1 MFKWFSKLNLIKKLI
16 VFFIFLI
23 VLPILLVDWF
33 VSVKVENLTEDQIGN
48 TILQLAKT
56 SHLTLDHVITS
67 VDSSAEKL
75 MVTQEAQQMF
85 DDSNLSAYDRLQK
98 FLALDKLT
106 TTYSTNTLN
115 FSIFIPALSESYPFA
130 PTSDVQDKGVFYSA
144 ASANTDW
151 FQDAV
156 KAKGSGIIRTINQLG
171 NNPMHLKTSGYIRKM
186 SNTFGDNSNIGVLV
200 VSGLDVLLQ
209 KELTS
214 LNLPKDGVIVL
225 MNNDNVILSNTSNLE
240 IGSTLTLPP
249 RIKNQHD
256 GVYTEKEDGHN
267 WLYAFHTSPSSQTK
281 ILFKIPVNS
290 IIGEHVAVR
299 ELVNYLMLA
308 YFLILIV
315 MSIYFSRYILSPLSK
330 LARLTRSFEPGRSIA
345 VELQLDRKDEI
356 GLLNNA
362 FIEMTVRLNQ
372 TINDKYVLEIK
383 QKEAE
388 LSLLHTQINPHLL
401 YNTLESIYWR
411 TMIEGKSESAEMIHD
426 LSLLMRIGL
435 SRGKILI
442 PISEELNHLEAYIR
456 LQSKRYDYSFA
467 LNWDI
472 DEETKPFLI
481 PKVVLQPLVENA
493 IIHGIRNMEQDGE
506 LWISIKMLE
515 NKICIKIED
524 NGYKSTDISR
534 LNLVL
539 EGVVSYE
546 GFGIKNVNKRI
557 QLHFGANYG
566 LRYENRD
573 EGGVRAIIIIP
584 PTLEE
589 N

>member
-1 MFKWFSKLNLIKKLI
+1 MSKKLI
-16 VFFIFLI
+16 IFFIFLI

-33 VSVKVENLTEDQIGN
+33 VSVKVANLTEDQIGN

-56 SHLTLDHVITS
+56 SHLTLDHIITS

-106 TTYSTNTLN
+106 TTYSTNSLN

-130 PTSDVQDKGVFYSA
+130 PTSDVQDTGVFYSA
-144 ASANTDW
+144 DSANMDW
-151 FQDAV
+151 FLDAV

-171 NNPMHLKTSGYIRKM
+171 NNPMHIKTSGYIRKM
-186 SNTFGDNSNIGVLV
+186 SNTLGGNSNIGVLV

-209 KELTS
+209 KELTP
-214 LNLPKDGVIVL
+214 LNLPKDGVIIF
-225 MNNDNVILSNTSNLE
+225 MNNNNVILSNTSNLE

-249 RIKNQHD
+249 KLKSSHD
-256 GVYTEKEDGHN
+256 GVYKEDEDGHP
-267 WLYAFHTSPSSQTK
+267 WLYAFHTSPSSATK

-315 MSIYFSRYILSPLSK
+315 ISIYFSRYILSPLSK

-362 FIEMTVRLNQ
+362 FIEMTKRLNQ

-442 PISEELNHLEAYIR
+442 PISEELKHLEAYIR

-472 DEETKPFLI
+472 DEETKLFLI

-506 LWISIKMLE
+506 LWISIKMLA

-539 EGVVSYE
+539 EGVVPYE

-557 QLHFGANYG
+557 QLHFGTNYG
-566 LRYENRD
+566 LSYEIRD
-573 EGGVRAIIIIP
+573 GGGVRAIINIP
-584 PTLEE
+584 PILEE
-589 N
+589 IQ